1 MRGQRRRI
9 AEIEEE
15 MLEATFLNPSE
26 LTLSTLTTVT
36 PNEISNKNDQFDQ
49 MVKTMSGALTSKRAR
64 SRQKGASSSVS
75 SKKSRSV
82 VSSVCTNRRH
92 GSPVTSPYSYTSY
105 DPSTSPTLQ
114 ASSMVKGVGKGVG
127 KRNCSPLPDWLFST
141 FASLP
146 QNHPLHRLSL
156 AKSAPF
162 QTRIEPVPVTPA
174 NPEPPIYKEKPP
186 RRHRST
192 KTRKERPPEPDRIF
206 AFDPFDAQEEPEVD
220 NPAAE
225 DNRNAAGVIGA
236 LDASHY
242 DGDSLHTSAE
252 PESMQS
258 EEPWARPVEIYPEER
273 HLFHNNTM
281 AVVQDSLCP
290 PVQTTPYSSHQP
302 FETSMVPLDGWSPYC
317 GRRSEVDL
325 SPQSNHFPEPL
336 SDLHDELTT
345 DPEIPEP
352 KYLSHMYRTPG
363 PAKSLAAKPPL
374 APQRQSAYPEY
385 LNSQELISVI
395 STASPFVPGYSPQ
408 YPTYLQSPLLQ
419 EPTSSGSSLSAPSI
433 AQSFPSPQQP
443 SISRLDPDLRA
454 PPALL
459 HAPVPPNVSPLLR
472 FFDPQPLKP
481 TSPDFHWKRFD
492 RNNISARPPASLPKR
507 PIYQIP
513 DVDVMLDDDGDYS
526 ELSSILPSLLL
537 GRQKGTESTLG
548 THGKT
553 AFIPQF
559 DSAKK
564 VSKTMGQRELR
575 TPEQQRGRQSEPHT
589 PPQPK
594 SSVSSPKQE
603 RRRDLDS
610 EGSRARSSS
619 SPFCQIQIAGKKDSS
634 PECRTS
640 TSKNP
645 IPVRPAPKSSFAPAP
660 GIYISPLRGSE
671 TSSEEIKR
679 VQFSEERSSEKDGG
693 RPDSRASQGSD
704 DSIKSWSERS
714 MYY

>member
-1 MRGQRRRI
+1 
-9 AEIEEE
+9 
-15 MLEATFLNPSE
+15 
-26 LTLSTLTTVT
+26 
-36 PNEISNKNDQFDQ
+36 
-49 MVKTMSGALTSKRAR
+49 MSGALSSKRAR

-82 VSSVCTNRRH
+82 VSSVFTNRRH
-92 GSPVTSPYSYTSY
+92 GSPVTSPYSSTSY
-105 DPSTSPTLQ
+105 DPATSPTLQ
-114 ASSMVKGVGKGVG
+114 ASSMAKGVG
-127 KRNCSPLPDWLFST
+127 KRDCSPLPDWLSHT

-146 QNHPLHRLSL
+146 QNHPLHRLQL
-156 AKSAPF
+156 AKSAPV
-162 QTRIEPVPVTPA
+162 QTRIEPAPVTPA
-174 NPEPPIYKEKPP
+174 NTEHPIYKEKPS
-186 RRHRST
+186 RCRRST
-192 KTRKERPPEPDRIF
+192 KARKERPPEPDRIF

-225 DNRNAAGVIGA
+225 DNGNAAGVIDA
-236 LDASHY
+236 PEASHY
-242 DGDSLHTSAE
+242 GGDSLHTSAE
-252 PESMQS
+252 PEPMQS

-281 AVVQDSLCP
+281 TVAQDSQWP
-290 PVQTTPYSSHQP
+290 QVQTTPYSSYQP
-302 FETSMVPLDGWSPYC
+302 FETSMVPLDGWSPNC

-336 SDLHDELTT
+336 SDLHDELII

-363 PAKSLAAKPPL
+363 PAKSLAVKPPL

-385 LNSQELISVI
+385 LNSQELVSVI
-395 STASPFVPGYSPQ
+395 STASPCVPAYSSQ

-419 EPTSSGSSLSAPSI
+419 EPTSSGSSFSAPSI
-433 AQSFPSPQQP
+433 AQSFPSPP
-443 SISRLDPDLRA
+443 KDSISGLSPDLR
-454 PPALL
+454 PSPALL
-459 HAPVPPNVSPLLR
+459 HAPASPTVSPLLR
-472 FFDPQPLKP
+472 FFDPQLLKP

-513 DVDVMLDDDGDYS
+513 DDDVMLDDDGDYS

-548 THGKT
+548 TTHGKT
-553 AFIPQF
+553 ASIAQF
-559 DSAKK
+559 DGAKE

-589 PPQPK
+589 PPQPN
-594 SSVSSPKQE
+594 SSASAPKQE
-603 RRRDLDS
+603 RKRDSDS
-610 EGSRARSSS
+610 EASRARSSS
-619 SPFCQIQIAGKKDSS
+619 SPFCQIQMAAKKDSS

-679 VQFSEERSSEKDGG
+679 AQFSEQRGSEKDGG

-704 DSIKSWSERS
+704 DSIESWSERS